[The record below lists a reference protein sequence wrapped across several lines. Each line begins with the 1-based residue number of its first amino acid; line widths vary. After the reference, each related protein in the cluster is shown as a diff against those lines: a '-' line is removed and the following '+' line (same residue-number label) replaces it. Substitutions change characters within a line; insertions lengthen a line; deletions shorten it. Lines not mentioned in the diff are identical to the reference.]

1 MKLLLPI
8 GLIALI
14 SLVALIVI
22 YLLRPNY
29 QNKMISSTFVWK
41 LSLKYKKKRIPISK
55 LRNIL
60 ILLCQIFILSIA
72 AFIISK
78 PVTIIEKQKKDAE
91 TIIVIDASSSM
102 LAKND
107 GSTRFERAKTKIKE
121 LSDEVFEKNGV
132 VSLI

>member
-91 TIIVIDASSSM
+91 TII
-102 LAKND
+102 
-107 GSTRFERAKTKIKE
+107 E
-121 LSDEVFEKNGV
+121 LSKDAYSLYLRQSQKEKADRLTICCD
-132 VSLI
+132 SEILWH

>member
-107 GSTRFERAKTKIKE
+107 GSTRFEK
-121 LSDEVFEKNGV
+121 
-132 VSLI
+132 